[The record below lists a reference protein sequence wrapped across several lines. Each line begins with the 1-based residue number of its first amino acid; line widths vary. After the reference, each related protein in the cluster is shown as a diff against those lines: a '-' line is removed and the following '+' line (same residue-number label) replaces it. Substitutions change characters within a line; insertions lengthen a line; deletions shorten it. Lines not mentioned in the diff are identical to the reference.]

1 MYRINLYRDY
11 AARREHQKKRTVRT
25 GVVAGIVG
33 LEVLFLGGSL
43 LSVFLLQEKIGML
56 RADIG
61 SLPSRT
67 LSVGTTQSELETARG
82 LVKIRQTRLDWSPK
96 IAALSQDID
105 SRLQLVEVV
114 GQAADKG
121 RPARLSL
128 VGVWRGADT
137 QMEPVSR
144 FMEQLR
150 KDQRISRDFPGIQL
164 GTVQTDQSNRFQ
176 VICEPPK
183 TGSGS

>member
-11 AARREHQKKRTVRT
+11 AARQQREKKRTVRT

-33 LEVLFLGGSL
+33 LGILFLCGSM
-43 LSVFLLQEKIGML
+43 LSVFLLQERIRML
-56 RADIG
+56 RAEIDRL
-61 SLPSRT
+61 SSRA
-67 LSVGTTQSELETARG
+67 LSAGLTQTELEAARG
-82 LVKIRQTRLDWSPK
+82 LVKVRQTRMDWSPK

-105 SRLQLVEVV
+105 PRLQLVEVV
-114 GQAADKG
+114 GQVADKG
-121 RPARLSL
+121 RPARFSL
-128 VGVWRGADT
+128 VGVWRGTDT

-144 FMEQLR
+144 FMDQLR

-183 TGSGS
+183 AGSGS

>member
-1 MYRINLYRDY
+1 MYKINLHRDY
-11 AARREHQKKRTVRT
+11 AARRQRERKRTVRT

-33 LEVLFLGGSL
+33 LEILFLGGSM
-43 LSVFLLQEKIGML
+43 LSVALLQERIRML

-61 SLPSRT
+61 RLPLQT
-67 LSVGTTQSELETARG
+67 LSAGPTQPELEAARR
-82 LVKIRQTRLDWSPK
+82 LVQVRQTRLDWAPK

-105 SRLQLVEVV
+105 PRLQLIEVV
-114 GQAADKG
+114 GQVADKG
-121 RPARLSL
+121 RPPRFSL
-128 VGVWRGADT
+128 VGVWRGTDT

-164 GTVQTDQSNRFQ
+164 GTVQTDQSKQFQ
-176 VICEPPK
+176 VICESPTK
-183 TGSGS
+183 GGGS